1 MSFYRRRLPH
11 WQPERAALFVTW
23 RLAGS
28 LPRPPSRLVPQ
39 GKGHSSFIEVDRRAD
54 KVNSRPLWLKD
65 PRIAELVAKTLLAG
79 ELERNFYRLRAWVIM
94 PNHVHVLLH
103 PVRSLPVITRWLK
116 GSTSRRANLL
126 LGRTG
131 QRFWQDESWD
141 RWVRSDGELNWFM
154 RYIEQNPVS
163 AGLVAAPEDW
173 PWSSARRAG
182 GTACPTAG

>member
-1 MSFYRRRLPH
+1 L
-11 WQPERAALFVTW
+11 
-23 RLAGS
+23 RLATQGS
-28 LPRPPSRLVPQ
+28 GRP
-39 GKGHSSFIEVDRRAD
+39 SFIELDRRAD
-54 KVNSRPLWLKD
+54 KIGSGPVWLKD
-65 PRIAELVAKTLLAG
+65 PQIAGLVAETLLAG

-141 RWVRSDGELNWFM
+141 RWVRSEEELNWLV

-163 AGLVAAPEDW
+163 AGLVAAAEDW

-182 GTACPTAG
+182 GTACPAVG